1 MNDNRYSEL
10 EDDLRNFWEF
20 VKLETRKTALLAY
33 KVEQIEKTLSEI
45 LADNRQRFESEE
57 IDKKLS

>member
-1 MNDNRYSEL
+1 MTIVIQN
-10 EDDLRNFWEF
+10 LRMTFGIFWEF

-33 KVEQIEKTLSEI
+33 KVEQLEKTLSEI